1 MRAKFIL
8 ICGRFENELN
18 HEHGSEAE
26 EACAFMSDAVEA
38 LAFLDVWAADENNTS
53 DEEMSA
59 AVIDELCLGL
69 DDHEDILDDL

>member
-1 MRAKFIL
+1 
-8 ICGRFENELN
+8 
-18 HEHGSEAE
+18 
-26 EACAFMSDAVEA
+26 MSDAVEA